1 MNRETVLR
9 RALWTAAAFNLLG
22 ALLFAFPASPVGHL
36 AGLPA
41 EVPGAYRAMTA
52 LFVLLFGGAY
62 LWLAQQAVIDRPFVL
77 FGAIGKASAFTLIC
91 LLWLGG
97 AVGGLAVFIGSGDLL
112 LAGVF
117 LWCLRGGRR
126 MATGRAK
133 ATRLRA
139 M

>member
-9 RALWTAAAFNLLG
+9 RALWIAALFNLLG
-22 ALLFAFPASPVGHL
+22 ALLFAFPASYFGQF

-62 LWLAQQAVIDRPFVL
+62 LWLAQQTVIDRPLVM
-77 FGAIGKASAFTLIC
+77 FGAIGKASAFALIGI
-91 LLWLGG
+91 LWLMG
-97 AVGGLAVFIGSGDLL
+97 AVGGKGVVIASGDLV
-112 LAGVF
+112 LAVLF
-117 LWCLRGGRR
+117 LWCLRGARR
-126 MATGRAK
+126 MASGRAK

-139 M
+139 L